1 MSTPTHEPPDVSRPP
16 FADTDHVVNQARA
29 MRISEIMTDFR
40 NLQNY
45 IASIRAAPSAE
56 EYNEDGF
63 VLLRR
68 CESEARLLLQQDFNM
83 ASPGQRGDEE
93 QQKMQLRR

>member
-1 MSTPTHEPPDVSRPP
+1 
-16 FADTDHVVNQARA
+16 
-29 MRISEIMTDFR
+29 MRIAEIMADFR

-45 IASIRAAPSAE
+45 IASIRAGPSAE

-68 CESEARLLLQQDFNM
+68 CESDARTLLQQGFNV
-83 ASPGQRGDEE
+83 AAPGQRGDEE
-93 QQKMQLRR
+93 QQRMQLRR

>member
-1 MSTPTHEPPDVSRPP
+1 
-16 FADTDHVVNQARA
+16 
-29 MRISEIMTDFR
+29 MRIAELMADFR

-56 EYNEDGF
+56 EYNEEGF

-68 CESEARLLLQQDFNM
+68 CESDARALLQQGFNV
-83 ASPGQRGDEE
+83 ASPGQQGDEE
-93 QQKMQLRR
+93 QQKMQLRRYAPST